1 MKTNLRICLPEKCN
15 VSLII
20 GREKKLKKTTKGD
33 GKEDKEEGGG
43 GRSSS
48 SSPGRSTQNP
58 SSPLFVGLENEPLL
72 EEEHVQVTKRR
83 LGGGENENVA
93 VEVKAIG
100 KSAVYIQSDSKN
112 LSELKRNLPAFLLKG
127 QTMFLR
133 YVNNTIGFAVAFVV
147 EEEEDNEE
155 PIEVLEIEDSD
166 SGGSQKNAE
175 GIKGEKKKKKSKSS
189 RKRRRR
195 RTALGRQPRRRRSA
209 CYARRKFLVKNHTC
223 RHLQTTSS

>member
-20 GREKKLKKTTKGD
+20 GREKKKSKKTTKGD
-33 GKEDKEEGGG
+33 KKEDKEEGGG
-43 GRSSS
+43 GRSPS

-58 SSPLFVGLENEPLL
+58 SRPLFVGLENEPLL

-112 LSELKRNLPAFLLKG
+112 LSELKRNLPAFLQKG

-147 EEEEDNEE
+147 EDEEVNEE
-155 PIEVLEIEDSD
+155 PIEVLEIED
-166 SGGSQKNAE
+166 GKVAM
-175 GIKGEKKKKKSKSS
+175 I
-189 RKRRRR
+189 RK
-195 RTALGRQPRRRRSA
+195 
-209 CYARRKFLVKNHTC
+209 YHE
-223 RHLQTTSS
+223 

>member
-20 GREKKLKKTTKGD
+20 GREKKSKKTAKGD

-43 GRSSS
+43 GRSPS

-58 SSPLFVGLENEPLL
+58 SCPLFVGLENEPLL

-112 LSELKRNLPAFLLKG
+112 LSELKRNLPAFLQKG

-133 YVNNTIGFAVAFVV
+133 YVNNTKEFAVAFVV

-175 GIKGEKKKKKSKSS
+175 GIKGEEEEEVEIIEKKEEEANGFGASAAGAKK
-189 RKRRRR
+189 RVLR
-195 RTALGRQPRRRRSA
+195 
-209 CYARRKFLVKNHTC
+209 RRKFLVKNHTC